1 MLSQQYI
8 KAFINFAST
17 KPFGRI
23 LYGFVRGQESHHSLH
38 KPNKDKQIILPTVK
52 AEGSCIKWRCY
63 VATGRLVIIA
73 ENMNSAPLK
82 KVSDSDSG
90 DNGRSSVCHSGV
102 CSGAVILNTRITP
115 LVNGLKAI
123 NETYGEVKVKT

>member
-1 MLSQQYI
+1 M
-8 KAFINFAST
+8 
-17 KPFGRI
+17 
-23 LYGFVRGQESHHSLH
+23 
-38 KPNKDKQIILPTVK
+38 
-52 AEGSCIKWRCY
+52 
-63 VATGRLVIIA
+63 IIA

-115 LVNGLKAI
+115 PVNGLKAI